1 MAKHAPP
8 VNTTPTIRIVNGIP
22 VRFYSPVQLESIV
35 PAEVRLPKSRCSA
48 MQPDYSGHIK
58 KHQQAE
64 D

>member
-1 MAKHAPP
+1 MNNSTK
-8 VNTTPTIRIVNGIP
+8 VNTTPTIRLVKGVP
-22 VRFYSPVQLESIV
+22 VTFYSPVQLEAIIPV
-35 PAEVRLPKSRCSA
+35 EERLPKSHGSI